1 MKIPALLL
9 AATFLVR
16 AAFAADDEAAWTAKV
31 PPGLRKS
38 LAFEYVKEDPKL
50 PRVLIIGDSISI
62 GYTPTV
68 RKELAGKANVLRI
81 PMNGSSTNEGLQKI
95 DDWLGSGKWAV
106 IHFNWGLHDLKH
118 FRDGKMDDSAPVVS
132 TLDKYEANLRA
143 LVKRMKQTGAKLIF
157 ATTTPVPEGTA
168 GRPPAEEKKYNE
180 VAVRVMKDESVEI
193 DDLAA
198 AVTPKI
204 TELQR
209 PKNVHFQPA
218 GDEFLGKTVATKIE
232 TALK

>member
-1 MKIPALLL
+1 MKTPALLL
-9 AATFLVR
+9 AATFLIR
-16 AAFAADDEAAWTAKV
+16 AALAADDEAAWNAKV

-38 LAFEYVKEDPKL
+38 PAFEYVKEDPKL

-62 GYTPTV
+62 GDTPTV
-68 RKELAGKANVLRI
+68 RKLLAGKANVLRI

-95 DDWLGSGKWAV
+95 DEWLGSGPWAA

-132 TLDKYEANLRA
+132 TLEKYESNLRA
-143 LVKRMKQTGAKLIF
+143 LVKRMKQTNAKLIF
-157 ATTTPVPEGTA
+157 ATTTPVPEGTT
-168 GRPPAEEKKYNE
+168 GRPPGEEKKYNE
-180 VAVRVMKDESVEI
+180 VAVKVMKDEGVQI

-198 AVTPKI
+198 AVAPKI
-204 TELQR
+204 SELQR

-218 GDEFLGKTVATKIE
+218 GDEFLGKAVAEKIE
-232 TALK
+232 QNLR